1 MTIQQTRRSSL
12 PSKPGKCP
20 APPFKAVG
28 SSHLLFPLRR
38 APLSILNVKFGQP
51 VELRVAQRQSEPYQ
65 PPPKQPAKP
74 FSGAGNRL
82 GSPAPDVVTHAS
94 SASAAMPGGFSN
106 VPAPAT
112 AVPPLGD
119 VKMQVDES
127 KPTTNVQVRLADGTK
142 CVIRASLLRGVL
154 D

>member
-1 MTIQQTRRSSL
+1 MIRQTRRSSL

-20 APPFKAVG
+20 TPSSRAVG
-28 SSHLLFPLRR
+28 SSHFLFLRSR

-82 GSPAPDVVTHAS
+82 GSPAPDGITHAS
-94 SASAAMPGGFSN
+94 SASTAMPGGFSN

-142 CVIRASLLRGVL
+142 WVARPVYGVSL